1 MGGCLSSSD
10 LRGGQQAVGG
20 VRQGSYSY
28 DGGHNDA
35 VDLFYRTQGFQPLFT
50 QVEVFDFS
58 SVLITVMNS
67 FIAAIC
73 VLLQFFFLQFYIVI
87 LWGLV

>member
-20 VRQGSYSY
+20 VQQGPHSY

-35 VDLFYRTQGFQPLFT
+35 VDLFYRTRGFQPLFT
-50 QVEVFDFS
+50 QVEVFHLS
-58 SVLITVMNS
+58 SVLITLMNS
-67 FIAAIC
+67 SIAAIC
-73 VLLQFFFLQFYIVI
+73 VLLQYFP
-87 LWGLV
+87 